1 MGYLHIW
8 KNHDSKRYRRLRIN
22 KDQMHYNNVD
32 FLFVIS
38 ITDFRKMATF
48 QDYTSIFDATE

>member
-1 MGYLHIW
+1 
-8 KNHDSKRYRRLRIN
+8 
-22 KDQMHYNNVD
+22 MHYNNVD

-48 QDYTSIFDATE
+48 QDYTSIFDATEWLDLIIADREKGDRISR

>member
-1 MGYLHIW
+1 
-8 KNHDSKRYRRLRIN
+8 
-22 KDQMHYNNVD
+22 MHYNNVD

-38 ITDFRKMATF
+38 ITNFRKMATF